1 MERQCLPS
9 GRWFSCSSQGEAD
22 DAASSVDV
30 GGTQDLILPAAQGWT
45 NYSHCWADTT
55 RKLMKDLN
63 VSAGCPSDEQSG
75 LDESSVSRET
85 EITASNSVLSRSR
98 GGELGANLS
107 DGKQFRANSGTGE
120 PFREGGRRGRS

>member
-22 DAASSVDV
+22 DASASPVDV

-75 LDESSVSRET
+75 LDESSVSQNGNNCFQFGSLQIEGRRTRGQFVGWET
-85 EITASNSVLSRSR
+85 IPCEF
-98 GGELGANLS
+98 G
-107 DGKQFRANSGTGE
+107 
-120 PFREGGRRGRS
+120 GGRAF